1 MKATLG
7 VLSLVILGV
16 AGCQSTATSPTATLT
31 LASLASVTATAALPT
46 ATAAP
51 VPPAATATPIPPT
64 ATATPIP
71 STPTASPTALPP
83 IPAADFAFADIL
95 GTYTRSDRDR
105 GDLFLSFF
113 EKGGY
118 VASHGTPA
126 GVVHAGAYALEGR
139 LLTFKD
145 GWNCSPM
152 PNDTP
157 GRYVLRLANAGKLL
171 FLDLYKDAC
180 PDRPNALRSYRW
192 TRFVPTPTPTP

>member
-1 MKATLG
+1 MRATFV
-7 VLSLVILGV
+7 VLTLVILGV

-31 LASLASVTATAALPT
+31 LASLATATAT
-46 ATAAP
+46 A
-51 VPPAATATPIPPT
+51 VLPAATATPVPPT

-71 STPTASPTALPP
+71 PTPTASPTALPP
-83 IPAADFAFADIL
+83 IPMADFAFADIL
-95 GTYTRSDRDR
+95 GTWTRSDRDR

-118 VASHGTPA
+118 LASHGTPD
-126 GVVHAGAYALEGR
+126 GVVHGGRYTLEGR

-145 GWNCSPM
+145 GWNCSPL

-157 GRYVLRLANAGKLL
+157 GRYVLRLANAGRWL
-171 FLDLYKDAC
+171 FLDLYEDTC
-180 PDRPNALRSYRW
+180 PDRPNALRSFRW